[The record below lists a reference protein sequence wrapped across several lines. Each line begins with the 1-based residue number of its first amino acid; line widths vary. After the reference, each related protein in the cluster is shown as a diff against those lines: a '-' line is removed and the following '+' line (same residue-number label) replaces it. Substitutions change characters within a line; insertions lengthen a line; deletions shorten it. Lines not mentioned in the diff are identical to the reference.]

1 METIRVRR
9 HGEAE
14 PTVVVLHGG
23 PGAPGSAAPLARA
36 LAERGVGVLEPL
48 QRRAGTVA
56 LTVDRHVEDM
66 LAVAPHRAVYVG
78 WSWGAMLALSFA
90 AAHPTR
96 VAAIVLVGCGTFHED
111 ERRDYKQRVA
121 DLLGEDGRAREAA
134 LRGRMAEAEDEAIR
148 DALVGELGSLFMAA
162 ETVEPLAA
170 PSLGD
175 DLPVDGAGNRET
187 WDDVLRLQAEGI
199 EPQRF
204 AGIDAPVLMLHGDTD
219 PHPGRGTCE
228 RLRPLLPQLEYVEFP
243 RCGHEPW
250 NERHAR
256 QPFLATLLAW
266 IRAHQG
272 PA

>member
-1 METIRVRR
+1 METIRARR

-23 PGAPGSAAPLARA
+23 PGAPGSAAPRARA

-66 LAVAPHRAVYVG
+66 LAVAPQRAVYVG

-90 AAHPTR
+90 AAHPAR

-121 DLLGEDGRAREAA
+121 DL
-134 LRGRMAEAEDEAIR
+134 
-148 DALVGELGSLFMAA
+148 LGSLFMAA

-243 RCGHEPW
+243 RCGHESW